1 MLMWVLDALVAAGVT
16 RPVVVV
22 GRDGN
27 EVRGAVT
34 DAGVDVRFAI
44 QDHPRG
50 TADAVEVGLR
60 TLVPSAPD
68 TAADAAAPAAAD
80 DDLVVLAADAPL
92 IGAATIARLVATR
105 RELGAAATLLSAHLD
120 DPTGY
125 GRIVRKSDP
134 QTQTASHLDPARLA
148 PHAASVAKVVE
159 HVDATPTELRI
170 TEVNASAYCFD
181 RAKLTDALAAVTP
194 SAASGE
200 RYLTDVVAV
209 LAEADELVAAVPTDD
224 PDEILGANTPD
235 ELAVCESILRRRRER
250 G

>member
-16 RPVVVV
+16 RPVVVI

-27 EVRGAVT
+27 QVRGAVT

-60 TLVPSAPD
+60 TLVPSA
-68 TAADAAAPAAAD
+68 ADD

-148 PHAASVAKVVE
+148 PHAASVVKVVE